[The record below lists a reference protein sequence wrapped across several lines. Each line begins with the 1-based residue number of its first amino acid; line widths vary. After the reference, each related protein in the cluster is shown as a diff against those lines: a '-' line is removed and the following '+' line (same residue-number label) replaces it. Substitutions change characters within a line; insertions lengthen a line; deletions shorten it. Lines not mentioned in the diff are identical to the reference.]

1 MNLNHELERIMNRFQ
16 INIFDK
22 KEENRKIELAEKYLN
37 DLFQTFDNNESV
49 CIYGAG
55 IHTVHLLKTLTE
67 KNRSKIKCIYG
78 NKKVEELSEEIQYV
92 DSKKYN
98 VQSIDC
104 DIIVI
109 SSYSSAEEIE
119 EELQKPI
126 ILRLVTYISVF

>member
-67 KNRSKIKCIYG
+67 KNRSKIKCIYW
-78 NKKVEELSEEIQYV
+78 K
-92 DSKKYN
+92 
-98 VQSIDC
+98 
-104 DIIVI
+104 
-109 SSYSSAEEIE
+109 
-119 EELQKPI
+119 
-126 ILRLVTYISVF
+126 

>member
-98 VQSIDC
+98 VQSDR
-104 DIIVI
+104 
-109 SSYSSAEEIE
+109 
-119 EELQKPI
+119 K
-126 ILRLVTYISVF
+126 SVV